1 MIKKEILQ
9 TQIKKAIRLLQ
20 DIELTYDYIHF
31 NKKQIT
37 EDSKK
42 IYAAYDIL
50 FDLNQRLGG
59 SKWTEKT
66 WKILDIKRNI

>member
-1 MIKKEILQ
+1 VDESEVVHMIKKEILQ

-59 SKWTEKT
+59 SK
-66 WKILDIKRNI
+66 

>member
-1 MIKKEILQ
+1 MKKEILQ

-20 DIELTYDYIHF
+20 DIELVYDF
-31 NKKQIT
+31 RQSNKKKMI
-37 EDSKK
+37 ENSKK

-59 SKWTEKT
+59 SKWIEK
-66 WKILDIKRNI
+66 I

>member
-20 DIELTYDYIHF
+20 DIELTYDYGHF
-31 NKKQIT
+31 SKKQIIK
-37 EDSKK
+37 DSKK

-59 SKWTEKT
+59 SKWTEK
-66 WKILDIKRNI
+66 I